1 MQLDRGLKPHF
12 VRQNSKVALLL
23 TTTRVGRLLRCTC
36 SPFCLSE
43 TQIPA
48 FSAFLHSLKTTF
60 TTLYLSLSSYSST
73 IISMTTIAPTT
84 YIYIYIVAN
93 MITYT
98 ISNIPC
104 NLFVLICHL
113 PFNLHCCLND
123 LQIRTPTAFPIH
135 LPVYLTFHLHH
146 LTVQHLLD
154 YHWQCD
160 YICRYA
166 SQCNEL
172 FSYTANMKTHMIVH
186 SRGKAKQMQRVQKK
200 FLRSGHL
207 KTHLLIYSEEK
218 PQQCG
223 QREMLYRKAESLN
236 KHILHHNGEN
246 PHSCTECKKVF

>member
-1 MQLDRGLKPHF
+1 
-12 VRQNSKVALLL
+12 
-23 TTTRVGRLLRCTC
+23 
-36 SPFCLSE
+36 
-43 TQIPA
+43 
-48 FSAFLHSLKTTF
+48 
-60 TTLYLSLSSYSST
+60 
-73 IISMTTIAPTT
+73 
-84 YIYIYIVAN
+84 

-146 LTVQHLLD
+146 LTVQHLLG

-186 SRGKAKQMQRVQKK
+186 SRGKAKQMQRKQKII
-200 FLRSGHL
+200 LRSGHL

-218 PQQCG
+218 PHPCG
-223 QREMLYRKAESLN
+223 QREESHREAESLK
-236 KHILHHNGEN
+236 KHIYSITVERIHTVAQNAKRYSDRLEASVLICSFILER
-246 PHSCTECKKVF
+246 SCTHVDSVTNHSLKLKL

>member
-1 MQLDRGLKPHF
+1 MLF
-12 VRQNSKVALLL
+12 
-23 TTTRVGRLLRCTC
+23 
-36 SPFCLSE
+36 
-43 TQIPA
+43 
-48 FSAFLHSLKTTF
+48 
-60 TTLYLSLSSYSST
+60 SLSKLLEDHLYHLVILLAHHHLNDNHCPQQYTS
-73 IISMTTIAPTT
+73 
-84 YIYIYIVAN
+84 IVAD

-146 LTVQHLLD
+146 LTVQHLLG

-186 SRGKAKQMQRVQKK
+186 SRGKAKQMQRKQKII
-200 FLRSGHL
+200 LRSGHL

-218 PQQCG
+218 PHPCG
-223 QREMLYRKAESLN
+223 QREESHREAESLK
-236 KHILHHNGEN
+236 KHTYSITVERIHTVAQNAKRYSDRLEASVLICSFILER
-246 PHSCTECKKVF
+246 SCTHVDSVTNHSLKLKL

>member
-1 MQLDRGLKPHF
+1 
-12 VRQNSKVALLL
+12 
-23 TTTRVGRLLRCTC
+23 
-36 SPFCLSE
+36 
-43 TQIPA
+43 
-48 FSAFLHSLKTTF
+48 
-60 TTLYLSLSSYSST
+60 
-73 IISMTTIAPTT
+73 
-84 YIYIYIVAN
+84 

-146 LTVQHLLD
+146 LTVQHLLG

-186 SRGKAKQMQRVQKK
+186 SRGKAKQMQRVQKIV
-200 FLRSGHL
+200 LRSGHL

-218 PQQCG
+218 PHPCG
-223 QREMLYRKAESLN
+223 QREESHREAESLN
-236 KHILHHNGEN
+236 KHILHHTGEN
-246 PHSCTECKKVF
+246 PHSCTECKRAFWQTGSISTHLLIHTGEKLHPCGQCDKSFTQSETLNKHLLWNCFFKVCWGDGGSGVGRGDRWGCGGGYMEMVSVSMK

>member
-1 MQLDRGLKPHF
+1 
-12 VRQNSKVALLL
+12 
-23 TTTRVGRLLRCTC
+23 
-36 SPFCLSE
+36 
-43 TQIPA
+43 
-48 FSAFLHSLKTTF
+48 
-60 TTLYLSLSSYSST
+60 
-73 IISMTTIAPTT
+73 
-84 YIYIYIVAN
+84 

-146 LTVQHLLD
+146 LTVQHLLG

-166 SQCNEL
+166 LQCNEL

-218 PQQCG
+218 PHPCG
-223 QREMLYRKAESLN
+223 QREESHREAESWN
-236 KHILHHNGEN
+236 KHILHHTGEN
-246 PHSCTECKKVF
+246 PHSCTECKKAF